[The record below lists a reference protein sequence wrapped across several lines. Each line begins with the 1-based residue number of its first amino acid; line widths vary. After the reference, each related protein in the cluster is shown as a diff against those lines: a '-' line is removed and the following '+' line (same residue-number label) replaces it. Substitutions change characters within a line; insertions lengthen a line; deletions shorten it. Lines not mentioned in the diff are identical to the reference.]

1 MQQYTMQPASGATL
15 QQPEPVQS
23 CAAAAPGDSAPL
35 SHERVRELL
44 GWNLLHGMPD
54 ERSGA

>member
-1 MQQYTMQPASGATL
+1 MQQHTMQPGNGATFH
-15 QQPEPVQS
+15 QPEPQFG
-23 CAAAAPGDSAPL
+23 APAAPADTAPL

-54 ERSGA
+54 QRSCA